1 MLELSFFIYAK
12 TGQVLD
18 LAIIFAAVVI
28 VLGGHRTIRA
38 LLPDYL
44 NVWILRH
51 VIIGLVTAGL
61 VSERHLSL
69 SGAAAN
75 ATSNTTA
82 NCTLKLL
89 LIGRRSH
96 RLPLPSATSVPFM
109 AI

>member
-1 MLELSFFIYAK
+1 MSFFIYAK

-28 VLGGHRTIRA
+28 VLRGHRTVRA

-51 VIIGLVTAGL
+51 VIISLITTRL
-61 VSERHLSL
+61 VSKRHLSL

-75 ATSNTTA
+75 TTSNTTA

-89 LIGRRSH
+89 LIDRRSH
-96 RLPLPSATSVPFM
+96 RLPLSSATSVPFM